1 MKKFSLLISMLIFM
15 VSCSQQQIT
24 EDMGKIS
31 EKTIT
36 STIEKVKNIAMG
48 SDAELIEKGIRHA
61 SKFWKD
67 CDGSEADFQAFCIDN
82 FAKTAV
88 EKELLFEKIQRNL
101 EILYGN
107 YNMINLQLKE
117 PLHLAKGE
125 PTDIDERFGAL
136 DPYAHFSDD
145 MFQSKIAFVVLLN
158 FPFYTLE
165 EKNELGKNWTRQEWS
180 YARLG
185 DVFNS
190 RVPASINQQ
199 IAKDA
204 TTSENYISNYNI
216 VMGNLRNENNEQLF
230 PDGMSLISHWGLRD
244 ELKSNYANADGNGL
258 EKQRMIYNIMKQI
271 VNQTIPQ
278 QVINNEEYIWYPFSN
293 KVLKN
298 NQIVDYTKEPDT
310 RYEMLFNNCKSL
322 MAADT
327 YCPTYST
334 YLQRAF
340 NQAMEV
346 SDVEIQK
353 MFTEFIASDEI
364 KNVAQLIEKRLG
376 RELEPF
382 DIWYDGFKS
391 RSTINEED
399 LSKKTR
405 ALYPNTKSF
414 EKSLP
419 ALLERLG
426 FSHDSAQN
434 ICRKIVVDASRG
446 AGHAWGAQMRSD
458 KAHLRT
464 RVAENGMDYKGY
476 NIAIHEF
483 GHNVEQTISLNY
495 VDNYIMNGVPSTAF
509 TEALAFIFQVR
520 DLDFLDIVSLE
531 NTEKDALQTL
541 DVFWGCYEIMGVSLV
556 DLYTWRWLYNNPD
569 ATIEDLKNNVLHNA
583 KEVWN
588 HYYAPILGE
597 YDSPILAIYS
607 HMIEIPLYLPNYP
620 YGHLV
625 QFQLEGFLKNKN
637 IGEELLRIYP
647 IGRLTPNLWMQNA
660 VGCDV
665 SIQPMLEATMYAVK
679 DLEN

>member
-1 MKKFSLLISMLIFM
+1 MKKIFLLISTLIFAF
-15 VSCSQQQIT
+15 SCSKKQNI

-82 FAKTAV
+82 FAKTATD
-88 EKELLFEKIQRNL
+88 KELLFEKIQRNF

-107 YNMINLQLKE
+107 YNVINLQLKE
-117 PLHLAKGE
+117 PLHLVKYE
-125 PTDIDERFGAL
+125 LTSIDEQFGSF

-165 EKNELGKNWTRQEWS
+165 EKNVLGKNWTRQEWA

-190 RVPASINQQ
+190 RVPANINQQ
-199 IAKDA
+199 ISKNA
-204 TTSENYISNYNI
+204 TNSENYISNYNI
-216 VMGNLRNENNEQLF
+216 IMGNLRNENGDQLF
-230 PDGMSLISHWGLRD
+230 PNEMSLISHWGLRD
-244 ELKSNYANADGNGL
+244 ELKSNYANTDGKGL
-258 EKQRMIYNIMKQI
+258 EKQRMIYNIMKHI

-278 QVINNEEYIWYPFSN
+278 QVINNKEYVWYPSSN

-298 NQIVDYTKEPDT
+298 NQIVDYKKEPDT
-310 RYEMLFNNCKSL
+310 RYKMLFNNCKSL
-322 MAADT
+322 MSADA

-340 NQAMEV
+340 DQAMEV
-346 SDVEIQK
+346 SDVEIEK
-353 MFTEFIASDEI
+353 LFTKFIASDEI
-364 KNVAQLIEKRLG
+364 KNVAQLIENRLG
-376 RELEPF
+376 RKLEPF

-405 ALYPNTKSF
+405 MLYPDTKSL
-414 EKSLP
+414 EEHLP
-419 ALLERLG
+419 TLLEKLG
-426 FSHDSAQN
+426 FSSDSAKN
-434 ICRKIVVDASRG
+434 ICEKITVDASRG

-464 RVAENGMDYKGY
+464 RLTENGMDYKGY

-495 VDNYIMNGVPSTAF
+495 VDNYIMNGIPSTAF

-520 DLDFLDIVSLE
+520 DLDFLNIVSTE
-531 NTEKDALQTL
+531 NEKKDALQTL
-541 DVFWGCYEIMGVSLV
+541 DIFWGCYEIMGVSLV
-556 DLYTWRWLYNNPD
+556 DLYTWRWLYENPD
-569 ATIEDLKNNVLHNA
+569 AGVEELKNNVLHNA

-588 HYYAPILGE
+588 RYYAPVLGE

-625 QFQLEGFLKNKN
+625 QFQLENFLKDKN
-637 IGEELLRIYP
+637 IGDELLRIYP
-647 IGRLTPNLWMQNA
+647 AGRLTPNLWMQNA
-660 VGCDV
+660 VACNV
-665 SIQPMLEATMYAVK
+665 SIQPMLEATKRAVSVLK
-679 DLEN
+679 K